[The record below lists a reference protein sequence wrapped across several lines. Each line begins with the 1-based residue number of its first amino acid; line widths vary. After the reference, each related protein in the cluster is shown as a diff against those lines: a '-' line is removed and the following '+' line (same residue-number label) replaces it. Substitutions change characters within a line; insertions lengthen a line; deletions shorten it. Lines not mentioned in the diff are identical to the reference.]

1 MNQKSSGGGPGETRL
16 ARRAKMASQ
25 VSAGAM
31 IPSMFL
37 VGIVG
42 GYLLGAWIQGRVGG
56 EPWWGLGLAVLG
68 GVASVRKIIQMVR
81 AESRTNKDERQR
93 GDEPES

>member
-1 MNQKSSGGGPGETRL
+1 MNQKLSGDGPEETRL

-25 VSAGAM
+25 ISAGAM

-42 GYLLGAWIQGRVGG
+42 GYLLGAWIQKRAGG

-81 AESRTNKDERQR
+81 AETRTSKGDGQR
-93 GDEPES
+93 GNESKS

>member
-1 MNQKSSGGGPGETRL
+1 MNQKSSGGGPQETRL
-16 ARRAKMASQ
+16 ARRARMASQ

-42 GYLLGAWIQGRVGG
+42 GYLLGAWIQGRAGG